1 MFTIGLTG
9 GIGSG
14 KSAAADC
21 FRALG
26 IHVVDADWAARVVV
40 QPGQPALAKIAEH
53 FGADVLLGNGE
64 LDRARLRGLVFDNA
78 DERNW
83 LEALLHPLIREEI
96 LRALAASQS
105 AYAIL
110 ESPLLIESG
119 QYKLVDRVCVI
130 DVPEALQIERAGARD
145 RNDPEQIRKIMAAQL
160 PRAERLQRAD
170 DVLDNSGDLSSLEAQ
185 VASLHQKYL
194 QLAESNN

>member
-1 MFTIGLTG
+1 MFTVGLTG

-21 FRALG
+21 FRAFG

-53 FGADVLLGNGE
+53 FGAGVLLENGG
-64 LDRARLRGLVFDNA
+64 LDRARLRGLVFDHA
-78 DERNW
+78 GERQW

-96 LRALAASQS
+96 VRALEASRS
-105 AYAIL
+105 PYTIL

-119 QYKLVDRVCVI
+119 QYQLVNRICVV
-130 DVPEALQIERAGARD
+130 DLPEVLQAERASERD
-145 RNDPEQIRKIMAAQL
+145 RSTPEQIRKIMAAQL
-160 PRAERLQRAD
+160 SQSGRLAKAD
-170 DVLDNSGDLSSLEAQ
+170 DVLDNAGDLASLEAQ
-185 VASLHQKYL
+185 VESLHRKYL
-194 QLAESNN
+194 QLAEER